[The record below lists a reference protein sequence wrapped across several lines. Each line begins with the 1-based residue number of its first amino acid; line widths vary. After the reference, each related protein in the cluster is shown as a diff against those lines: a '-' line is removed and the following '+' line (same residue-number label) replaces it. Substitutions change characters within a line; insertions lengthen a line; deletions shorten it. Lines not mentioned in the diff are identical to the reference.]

1 MTIRHTVCRTALV
14 PHNPARFPPALV
26 LRSVCAGLLAA
37 LALAGCGGGGGDSP
51 TTPTTSAAPLV
62 GGADTTCGLVAFRE
76 DTLRLVNARRA
87 AGASCGDHGSFAPAG
102 PLAWND
108 RLEQASFGHSEDMA
122 THDYFAHES
131 QDGRTPAERVSAAGY
146 AWSAI
151 GENIAAGYPDVAAV
165 VDGWMKSPGHC
176 ANIMTAAFREIGM
189 ACADNAASQYGRY
202 FTMDLAAPR

>member
-1 MTIRHTVCRTALV
+1 MPRALRR
-14 PHNPARFPPALV
+14 A
-26 LRSVCAGLLAA
+26 CAGLLVA
-37 LALAGCGGGGGDSP
+37 LALAGCGGGDDAALPATSP
-51 TTPTTSAAPLV
+51 APV
-62 GGADTTCGLVAFRE
+62 AGGADTTCGLAAFRD

-108 RLEQASFGHSEDMA
+108 RLEQAAFGHSADMA

-131 QDGRTPAERVSAAGY
+131 QDGRTPADRIGAAGY
-146 AWSAI
+146 AWSAV

-165 VDGWMKSPGHC
+165 VDGWMSSPGHC
-176 ANIMTAAFREIGM
+176 ANIMTAAFRELGM

-202 FTMDLAAPR
+202 FTMELAAPR

>member
-1 MTIRHTVCRTALV
+1 MPQRPDRLATAPV
-14 PHNPARFPPALV
+14 R
-26 LRSVCAGLLAA
+26 RGVCAGLLVA
-37 LALAGCGGGGGDSP
+37 LALAGCGGGGGGTSP
-51 TTPTTSAAPLV
+51 TTAPLA
-62 GGADTTCGLVAFRE
+62 GGDDTTCGLAAFRE

-108 RLEQASFGHSEDMA
+108 RLEQAAFGHSADMA
-122 THDYFAHES
+122 TNDYFAHES

-176 ANIMTAAFREIGM
+176 ANIMTADFREIGM
-189 ACADNAASQYGRY
+189 GCADNAASRYGRY
-202 FTMDLAAPR
+202 FTMDLATPR